1 MSTAR
6 QDFGNSSA
14 LSVMAAIA
22 AGGETGPAVA
32 AATEE
37 WAVPTGN
44 RTITVS

>member
-14 LSVMAAIA
+14 LSVMDAIA
-22 AGGETGPAVA
+22 VGGETGPATS

-37 WAVPTGN
+37 WTVPTGN